1 MTLPFTLLQGAY
13 IIAVLVFIL
22 ALAGLSKH
30 ETAKAGNT
38 NGVIGMGIALIIT
51 LFAAVFGV
59 TSGGETVQE
68 AGGIRACLLY
78 TSVCDIAG
86 STRHAVVRSRC
97 GDTRRRRENTCSS
110 VSLGSRGRVRPG
122 SLPPPRPSN
131 NFSNSGIRSLSK
143 LSLIHI

>member
-13 IIAVLVFIL
+13 IIAGLFFIL

-68 AGGIRACLLY
+68 AGGIRALLLILGPMAVGAVIGVIKAKKVEM
-78 TSVCDIAG
+78 TGMPELIAM
-86 STRHAVVRSRC
+86 
-97 GDTRRRRENTCSS
+97 
-110 VSLGSRGRVRPG
+110 
-122 SLPPPRPSN
+122 
-131 NFSNSGIRSLSK
+131 
-143 LSLIHI
+143 